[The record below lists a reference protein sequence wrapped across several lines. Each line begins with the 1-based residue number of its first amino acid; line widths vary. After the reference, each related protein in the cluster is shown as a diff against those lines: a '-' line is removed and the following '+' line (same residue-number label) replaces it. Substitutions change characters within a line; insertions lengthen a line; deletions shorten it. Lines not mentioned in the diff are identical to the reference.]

1 MKQVIV
7 MKKVIMII
15 MIIMLIV
22 KIIKLDIFVDR
33 ALKKVSKEIV
43 NDDNKNDDS
52 KNDDSKKLLKL
63 SKENANL
70 KENLNIL
77 LEPNQKTKQN
87 ITEQIKK
94 TKASENLLDKQVT
107 DAKKFLKLVEK
118 ESKIDAKNRAKTDE
132 LYKEILAKNRVR
144 EEDSKNIDKII
155 EKYNKDEAQRS
166 FERIKTL
173 NKIISDNPNISSEKT
188 EIIKKLIKLHS
199 LKETYY
205 LNKENN
211 NSKKNEKTDINL
223 LDSEITKLEKILRGQ
238 RGSGVFTSKNEFV
251 KLLIL
256 LTQLLT
262 KTSSKKL
269 INDIEQLVK
278 NLYDNKQIT
287 KQIYNILIKAIA
299 YKNDS

>member
-15 MIIMLIV
+15 MIIMMIV

>member
-15 MIIMLIV
+15 MIIMMIV

-77 LEPNQKTKQN
+77 LEANQKTKQN

-94 TKASENLLDKQVT
+94 MKASENLLDKQVT

-118 ESKIDAKNRAKTDE
+118 ESKIDAENRAKTDE

-173 NKIISDNPNISSEKT
+173 NKIISDNSNISSEKT